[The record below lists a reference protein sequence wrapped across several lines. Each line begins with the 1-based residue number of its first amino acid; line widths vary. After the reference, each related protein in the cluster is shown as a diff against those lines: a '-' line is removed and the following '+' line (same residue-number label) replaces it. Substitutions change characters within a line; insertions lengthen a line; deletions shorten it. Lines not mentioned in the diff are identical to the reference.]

1 MTWSASENNL
11 PDALFTSLVWN
22 KYLQLTFLI

>member
-1 MTWSASENNL
+1 MTRSVSENNL
-11 PDALFTSLVWN
+11 PDALFTSPAWN

>member
-11 PDALFTSLVWN
+11 PDALFNSPAFPE
-22 KYLQLTFLI
+22 YLLLTFLI